1 MAKIFDLAA
10 FKSPKFSVFDL
21 SHSNVLSYPI
31 GKVIPIGYIDMS
43 ANDRARISVSQ
54 LTRFAAMLAPSF
66 DDYEIAIDGHFIPY
80 RLIPDFTED
89 ASASLYL
96 SDQPSEKFFNFTENA
111 DNLKTIKTFDWSQ
124 IYRACVQK
132 TGRIEGS
139 LYDYLGYPTMSRFRE
154 MVRKIVNLQIGTASY
169 SFASLPSSVSEF
181 DEMADFFSTGVYMYV
196 PGFVSSSDNSSASW
210 VLTNTPPS
218 VLLLPKGTLLNFSSF
233 GESPSFGESET
244 LSGYTFYGWL
254 TGRVL
259 GSDAVDYN
267 SWDQNFYGDAIDR
280 FISSNNL
287 RMDSLFEEY
296 LDWLTMQLIF
306 DGVVRG
312 DDDDPFASVQTL
324 FFEKDFNLLPLKC
337 YWRAIADWYANTNL
351 DGDSE
356 SVYSAHCGQANNVMD
371 IDFEPWSRRW
381 ASDYFTSAFDSPQV
395 GQAQR
400 IPVNGTIPDLRANN
414 RLQQIFERAKYAG
427 RRYIEQVRAFF
438 GAESSNARYDRTEVL
453 FREKFRVSPEAVT
466 QTSQE
471 TLSATNS
478 PLGSLAG
485 NAVAVSH
492 HTCCDY
498 TCEEHGMLMVM
509 VSVRPHAT
517 YMQGVNKF
525 LSKSKMTDFLIPQFS
540 NLGEQ
545 EINQSEIYMDVVGVG
560 QDNVNNDGVLGYQR
574 RYAEYMFMPNEV
586 HSSMRTSLDFWHS
599 AREFE
604 GIPALKDLI
613 EVDAERDGLNRVFAV
628 QSRENIYSK
637 FWFDI
642 QVVRP
647 LPRMIDYSL

>member
-43 ANDRARISVSQ
+43 ANDRVRISVSQ

-132 TGRIEGS
+132 SGRIEGT
-139 LYDYLGYPTMSRFRE
+139 LYDYLGYPTMSRFRD
-154 MVRKIVNLQIGTASY
+154 MVRSLITKRIGSSDFYFSY
-169 SFASLPSSVSEF
+169 LPSSYSEL
-181 DEMADFFSTGVYMYV
+181 EAIQDFFSSEIPMYFAFFTD
-196 PGFVSSSDNSSASW
+196 PASGQW
-210 VLTNTPPS
+210 VLSQNPNISTIVTGS
-218 VLLLPKGTLLNFSSF
+218 LL
-233 GESPSFGESET
+233 SPSGFGSSPSISDSLQWSEFSF
-244 LSGYTFYGWL
+244 LSWLYYRLTFGSEPRGYI
-254 TGRVL
+254 
-259 GSDAVDYN
+259 DDVD
-267 SWDQNFYGDAIDR
+267 SNFYGEYIDNL
-280 FISSNNL
+280 IVSKNL
-287 RMDSLFEEY
+287 RMDSLIEEY
-296 LDWLTMQLIF
+296 VDWFSMRLIF

-312 DDDDPFASVQTL
+312 DDDDPYASVQSL

-371 IDFEPWSRRW
+371 IDFSPWSRRW

-498 TCEEHGMLMVM
+498 TCEEHGMLMIM

-604 GIPALKDLI
+604 GVPALKDLI